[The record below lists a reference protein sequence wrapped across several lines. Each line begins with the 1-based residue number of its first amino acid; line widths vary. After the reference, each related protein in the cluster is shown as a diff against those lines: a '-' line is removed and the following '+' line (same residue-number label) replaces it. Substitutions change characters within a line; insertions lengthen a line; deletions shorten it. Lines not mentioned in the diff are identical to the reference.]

1 MINLIKATIIN
12 RRITLFAIILSF
24 IFGLYSYYIMPK
36 QESPDISV
44 TVALITTVYPGA
56 SAQDVE
62 SLVTRKI
69 EDKVTEVEGY
79 WRVSSNS
86 QNNVSVVLL
95 ELETGTDVDKAWNQ
109 LRQKMDELQSDLP
122 EECEEININTD
133 LYKTAGMILSFS
145 GEGYSYEEL
154 ADFADE
160 LKNELIGID
169 GVSRIDIS
177 GKQEMEVCVEVDTV
191 QLNRLPLSLEDVT
204 GIIMA
209 QGVEIPVGT
218 LENENGK
225 LTVKTQSSYLTMWDI
240 ENIILITSEET
251 GSVVRLKD
259 IADVYYRLQDSSNMI
274 KRNDENTVLLTGYFK
289 ENRNIIHIGKDLDR
303 KIENFKNR
311 LPDDVVVDKI
321 LYQPGDVDKSV
332 KEFVTNLL
340 EGIVFVIAVVFI
352 GMGIRNAVIVST
364 SIPLS
369 ILLTLIGMRLLN
381 IYIHQIS
388 IAALIIALGMLV
400 DNAIVV
406 SDAIQVRIDNGQE
419 KMHACVEGAREVAI
433 PVLAST
439 LTTVGAF
446 IPLLLLP
453 GMAGEFVRSIPQII
467 IISLSASYI
476 VAVFVSPVIAYI
488 FFKPSK
494 YAQRKHR
501 VRAFF
506 GTLLK
511 IALKRK
517 KLTIAVLLPVVV
529 LCVWMT
535 SLLYLQFFPKADTN
549 MIIIDIEHEHAN
561 DIAQTE
567 ILANQVTDILK
578 RQEEI
583 TGYTVSIGDGL
594 PKLYYSMAPPS
605 KAQNYAQVM
614 FTVDLK
620 KMNRFK
626 NNEEFSNYLQD
637 IIDGEIAQGTAAV
650 KLLEQ
655 GEPIGAPVRLRV
667 VGKRDLTAQASERI
681 MDELRTIS
689 GAYNVRDN
697 YVDDSYS
704 FTLNINAD
712 EALRMGITQ
721 YDVQKE
727 FNIALM
733 GAKAGYLNESED
745 NEKNSSQIPIRVV
758 SDIKSPDDM
767 RLFAVKSS
775 ATGRKVLLK
784 QIADVGIESG
794 ISNIQKY
801 NRVNSITIYAD
812 VRQGFSSTDIQ
823 KQLENRLEE
832 IELGDVEVVFDGER
846 ESIFK
851 YFGDIGILAIFAVFV
866 IYMILLIQFRSFAQP
881 FVVMATIPLSVIG
894 SVIGLYLFRQP
905 LSFTSLFGVVSLFG
919 IVVNNAIVLVDY
931 INVKKAEGMATDQAC
946 IDAVEKR
953 FRPVML
959 TTITT
964 VVGLVPLILSDSNLF
979 RPMSISLASGL
990 SLSTFLTLIIIPV
1003 VYAIVDRGKE
1013 IVTDQMNNN

>member
-1 MINLIKATIIN
+1 M
-12 RRITLFAIILSF
+12 
-24 IFGLYSYYIMPK
+24 
-36 QESPDISV
+36 
-44 TVALITTVYPGA
+44 
-56 SAQDVE
+56 
-62 SLVTRKI
+62 
-69 EDKVTEVEGY
+69 
-79 WRVSSNS
+79 
-86 QNNVSVVLL
+86 
-95 ELETGTDVDKAWNQ
+95 
-109 LRQKMDELQSDLP
+109 
-122 EECEEININTD
+122 
-133 LYKTAGMILSFS
+133 
-145 GEGYSYEEL
+145 
-154 ADFADE
+154 
-160 LKNELIGID
+160 
-169 GVSRIDIS
+169 
-177 GKQEMEVCVEVDTV
+177 
-191 QLNRLPLSLEDVT
+191 
-204 GIIMA
+204 
-209 QGVEIPVGT
+209 
-218 LENENGK
+218 
-225 LTVKTQSSYLTMWDI
+225 
-240 ENIILITSEET
+240 
-251 GSVVRLKD
+251 
-259 IADVYYRLQDSSNMI
+259 
-274 KRNDENTVLLTGYFK
+274 
-289 ENRNIIHIGKDLDR
+289 
-303 KIENFKNR
+303 
-311 LPDDVVVDKI
+311 
-321 LYQPGDVDKSV
+321 
-332 KEFVTNLL
+332 
-340 EGIVFVIAVVFI
+340 
-352 GMGIRNAVIVST
+352 
-364 SIPLS
+364 
-369 ILLTLIGMRLLN
+369 
-381 IYIHQIS
+381 
-388 IAALIIALGMLV
+388 
-400 DNAIVV
+400 
-406 SDAIQVRIDNGQE
+406 
-419 KMHACVEGAREVAI
+419 
-433 PVLAST
+433 
-439 LTTVGAF
+439 
-446 IPLLLLP
+446 
-453 GMAGEFVRSIPQII
+453 
-467 IISLSASYI
+467 
-476 VAVFVSPVIAYI
+476 
-488 FFKPSK
+488 
-494 YAQRKHR
+494 
-501 VRAFF
+501 
-506 GTLLK
+506 TLLK
-511 IALKRK
+511 FALKRK
-517 KLTIAVLLPVVV
+517 KLTIAVLLPVII

-578 RQEEI
+578 QHEEI

-620 KMNRFK
+620 KTDRFK
-626 NNEEFSNYLQD
+626 SNEEFSSYLQD
-637 IIDGEIAQGTAAV
+637 IIDGEITQGTAAV

-681 MDELRTIS
+681 MDELRTIP

>member
-160 LKNELIGID
+160 LKDELIGID

-289 ENRNIIHIGKDLDR
+289 ENRNIIHIGKELDR

-419 KMHACVEGAREVAI
+419 KMRACVEGAREVAI
-433 PVLAST
+433 PVLTST

-476 VAVFVSPVIAYI
+476 VAVFVSPVMAYI

-549 MIIIDIEHEHAN
+549 M
-561 DIAQTE
+561 
-567 ILANQVTDILK
+567 
-578 RQEEI
+578 
-583 TGYTVSIGDGL
+583 
-594 PKLYYSMAPPS
+594 
-605 KAQNYAQVM
+605 
-614 FTVDLK
+614 
-620 KMNRFK
+620 
-626 NNEEFSNYLQD
+626 
-637 IIDGEIAQGTAAV
+637 
-650 KLLEQ
+650 
-655 GEPIGAPVRLRV
+655 
-667 VGKRDLTAQASERI
+667 
-681 MDELRTIS
+681 
-689 GAYNVRDN
+689 
-697 YVDDSYS
+697 
-704 FTLNINAD
+704 
-712 EALRMGITQ
+712 
-721 YDVQKE
+721 
-727 FNIALM
+727 
-733 GAKAGYLNESED
+733 
-745 NEKNSSQIPIRVV
+745 
-758 SDIKSPDDM
+758 
-767 RLFAVKSS
+767 
-775 ATGRKVLLK
+775 
-784 QIADVGIESG
+784 
-794 ISNIQKY
+794 
-801 NRVNSITIYAD
+801 
-812 VRQGFSSTDIQ
+812 
-823 KQLENRLEE
+823 
-832 IELGDVEVVFDGER
+832 
-846 ESIFK
+846 
-851 YFGDIGILAIFAVFV
+851 
-866 IYMILLIQFRSFAQP
+866 
-881 FVVMATIPLSVIG
+881 
-894 SVIGLYLFRQP
+894 
-905 LSFTSLFGVVSLFG
+905 
-919 IVVNNAIVLVDY
+919 
-931 INVKKAEGMATDQAC
+931 
-946 IDAVEKR
+946 
-953 FRPVML
+953 
-959 TTITT
+959 
-964 VVGLVPLILSDSNLF
+964 
-979 RPMSISLASGL
+979 
-990 SLSTFLTLIIIPV
+990 
-1003 VYAIVDRGKE
+1003 
-1013 IVTDQMNNN
+1013 

>member
-1 MINLIKATIIN
+1 M
-12 RRITLFAIILSF
+12 
-24 IFGLYSYYIMPK
+24 
-36 QESPDISV
+36 
-44 TVALITTVYPGA
+44 
-56 SAQDVE
+56 
-62 SLVTRKI
+62 
-69 EDKVTEVEGY
+69 
-79 WRVSSNS
+79 
-86 QNNVSVVLL
+86 
-95 ELETGTDVDKAWNQ
+95 
-109 LRQKMDELQSDLP
+109 
-122 EECEEININTD
+122 
-133 LYKTAGMILSFS
+133 
-145 GEGYSYEEL
+145 
-154 ADFADE
+154 
-160 LKNELIGID
+160 
-169 GVSRIDIS
+169 
-177 GKQEMEVCVEVDTV
+177 
-191 QLNRLPLSLEDVT
+191 
-204 GIIMA
+204 
-209 QGVEIPVGT
+209 
-218 LENENGK
+218 
-225 LTVKTQSSYLTMWDI
+225 
-240 ENIILITSEET
+240 
-251 GSVVRLKD
+251 
-259 IADVYYRLQDSSNMI
+259 
-274 KRNDENTVLLTGYFK
+274 
-289 ENRNIIHIGKDLDR
+289 
-303 KIENFKNR
+303 
-311 LPDDVVVDKI
+311 
-321 LYQPGDVDKSV
+321 
-332 KEFVTNLL
+332 
-340 EGIVFVIAVVFI
+340 
-352 GMGIRNAVIVST
+352 
-364 SIPLS
+364 
-369 ILLTLIGMRLLN
+369 
-381 IYIHQIS
+381 
-388 IAALIIALGMLV
+388 
-400 DNAIVV
+400 
-406 SDAIQVRIDNGQE
+406 
-419 KMHACVEGAREVAI
+419 
-433 PVLAST
+433 
-439 LTTVGAF
+439 
-446 IPLLLLP
+446 
-453 GMAGEFVRSIPQII
+453 
-467 IISLSASYI
+467 
-476 VAVFVSPVIAYI
+476 AYI

-494 YAQRKHR
+494 GSQKKHR
-501 VRAFF
+501 IRTFF
-506 GTLLK
+506 VTLLK
-511 IALKRK
+511 FALKRK
-517 KLTIAVLLPVVV
+517 KLTIAVLLPVII

-578 RQEEI
+578 QHEEI

-620 KMNRFK
+620 KTDRFK
-626 NNEEFSNYLQD
+626 SNEEFSSYLQD
-637 IIDGEIAQGTAAV
+637 IIDGEITQGTTAV

-681 MDELRTIS
+681 MDELRTIP